1 MTAALESPSPE
12 IHRGDPI
19 PMKLS
24 IVIPARNE
32 SPNIGECLDRLIE
45 TLESAGGIPYEIV
58 VVDDGSTDGTAEVVS
73 ARAPKTK
80 ELRLKRRGAPPGL
93 GRAIRSGL
101 EVVSG
106 DVVVIFMADLSDSPE
121 DVVLYYRKIQEG
133 HDCVFG
139 SRFMQGSS
147 VTKYP
152 PVKLVLNRAANR
164 AMQVLFR
171 TRLNDLTNA
180 FKAYRTQVLRECAPF
195 TAEHFDITLELSLG
209 ALLGGY
215 TVAQIPIRWAGRTAG
230 ISNLR
235 MRRML
240 GVYLRML
247 ARMLAREY
255 LRDRA
260 EGRGRRERKPA
271 GETGQVGPAEK
282 LGA

>member
-1 MTAALESPSPE
+1 
-12 IHRGDPI
+12 
-19 PMKLS
+19 MKLS

-32 SPNIGECLDRLIE
+32 SPNIGVCLDRLIE
-45 TLESAGGIPYEIV
+45 TLDNAGGIPYEIV
-58 VVDDGSTDGTAEVVS
+58 VVDDGSSDDTAEVVGS
-73 ARAPKTK
+73 RVRKTQEIRLLRRAS
-80 ELRLKRRGAPPGL
+80 PPGL

-121 DVVLYYRKIQEG
+121 DVLAYYRKIQEG

-139 SRFMQGSS
+139 SRFMPGSS
-147 VTKYP
+147 VASYP
-152 PVKLVLNRAANR
+152 WVKLVLNRAANR

-180 FKAYRTQVLRECAPF
+180 FKAYRTHVLRECAPF
-195 TAEHFDITLELSLG
+195 TGEHFDITIELSLG

-215 TVAQIPIRWAGRTAG
+215 TIAQIPIRWSGRKAG

-235 MRRML
+235 MHRML
-240 GVYLRML
+240 AVYLRML
-247 ARMLAREY
+247 ARLVARAY
-255 LRDRA
+255 RDDRTR
-260 EGRGRRERKPA
+260 GLSGRR
-271 GETGQVGPAEK
+271 TGRARAAEK